1 MIEQVRVVC
10 LMDLKLL
17 NDKRLYMARVG
28 LSWPSVI
35 LYFTDPGLRFI
46 DLYYIRLSYQ

>member
-35 LYFTDPGLRFI
+35 LYFTDQLRFI